1 MRKFLIAASLA
12 ALTLTPA
19 WAFGQGP
26 VRQGLRATGEAAAQG
41 TRAVVRGTGRVLQ
54 GTADAT
60 RNVIGGTVDATGRVI
75 GGAVDGT
82 RAVVGGTARGLAAG
96 VSAITPNLPVQ
107 ARAGATL
114 SDADRAHD
122 ARWRFAQHNGEWWY
136 YGPQNSWMYHR
147 DGQWNQFQQDTFAAN
162 PAYSG
167 GYATGYRGTEG
178 AIQGDAQYQGQ
189 NEGQYASN
197 GRTYQLHHD
206 QQGREY
212 ICDNGQRVYFD
223 DGQQGQSYD
232 AGQQQWGADQLGQQ
246 GQQNWDANQQGN
258 QPPAIPT
265 EAGVNANAGQPSQ
278 TQPST
283 QGSDMPMTPSQ
294 SGGAEGG
301 LAPGSPRDINQNS
314 PATEATQ
321 GAPGVGESAQ

>member
-1 MRKFLIAASLA
+1 MRKLLIAASLA

-82 RAVVGGTARGLAAG
+82 RAVVGGTARGVAAG
-96 VSAITPNLPVQ
+96 VDAITPDLPIQ

-114 SDADRAHD
+114 SEADRARN

-147 DGQWNQFQQDTFAAN
+147 DGRWNQFEQDTFAAN
-162 PAYSG
+162 PAFSG
-167 GYATGYRGTEG
+167 GYATGYRGTESG
-178 AIQGDAQYQGQ
+178 AVQGDAQYQGQ
-189 NEGQYASN
+189 GQHDGQYASN
-197 GRTYQLHHD
+197 GQVYTLHHD
-206 QQGREY
+206 QHGREY

-223 DGQQGQSYD
+223 DGQQSQSYD
-232 AGQQQWGADQLGQQ
+232 AGQQGQQQWGADQQ
-246 GQQNWDANQQGN
+246 GD
-258 QPPAIPT
+258 QPMQTPAIPT

-283 QGSDMPMTPSQ
+283 QGADMPMTPSQ